1 MLALVWIALLAG
13 PQESEDTPV
22 VSRLGMPAS
31 TLANTAS
38 VTGVAFDAQGGLWAC
53 DPERGALVL
62 HATGAVQVSTLRELE
77 RLSDVDAH
85 GTSLFVAGFDAV
97 VELSREGE
105 ERRRFG
111 SWGRAPG
118 ELREPGG
125 IVVADGFL
133 YVADTGND
141 RVQRFSLSDGSAIA
155 WGAHGHA
162 EGELLRPSDV
172 AVDDSGCVYVS
183 DTGNHRIVKLDRDL
197 NFVKAWGDFGPH
209 PGFFAEPDGLAWH
222 AGELY
227 VVDTDNHR
235 VQVFDAEG
243 KRSHEWGLHALLPRE
258 GDGKLHYP
266 RKIALRDGVAA
277 VSEPYEDRVQV
288 FRRTEPG
295 EELPQPLRFER
306 VVAAHFGGHI
316 SVAGD
321 IAGLCEP
328 TAPSFVLYDVKNRLT
343 PWEPV
348 LVARASSWGRRA
360 GQMLAPTDIEVDWDH
375 RRLWLADSDARTLSL
390 WSFDHDESKPLE
402 FDFFKSRMVRSLDF
416 AKLHELG
423 LDGADEPLRP
433 AALELGPDGSLLV
446 LDTVQRMLF
455 VVAPDL
461 SSVRPVRAALGERP
475 VDVAWSASQRC
486 AWVLDEQ
493 RGRALPI
500 GLDGASPDGTAAFG
514 TRGRGEGELLR
525 PSGIAVAADGSL
537 LVVDEALHRVTRFDR
552 QGRPLGSFG
561 SRGTGGREFHKPRG
575 IDIDE
580 QGRAW
585 IVDWGNHRVEIL
597 TLSGEFLASF
607 GSRAFVRDARRSR

>member
-1 MLALVWIALLAG
+1 MLALILIALSASL
-13 PQESEDTPV
+13 QESEDTPAV
-22 VSRLGMPAS
+22 PRLGMPAS
-31 TLANTAS
+31 TIANTLS
-38 VTGVAFDAQGGLWAC
+38 VTGIAFDAQGGLWVC

-62 HATGAVQVSTLRELE
+62 HATGAVQVNRPGALD
-77 RLSDVDAH
+77 RLSDVEVSA
-85 GTSLFVAGFDAV
+85 TSLFAAGFDAV

-105 ERRRFG
+105 KRRRFG
-111 SWGRAPG
+111 SWGRALG

-141 RVQRFSLSDGSAIA
+141 RVQRFTLADGSVRA

-162 EGELLRPSDV
+162 EGQLLRPGDV

-243 KRSHEWGLHALLPRE
+243 RRSHEWGLHALLPRE

-266 RKIALRDGVAA
+266 SKIALRDGVAA
-277 VSEPYEDRVQV
+277 VSEPYEDRVQF

-306 VVAAHFGGHI
+306 IVAAHFGGHI

-321 IAGLCEP
+321 LAGLCEP
-328 TAPSFVLYDVKNRLT
+328 TAPSFALYDVKNQLT

-360 GQMLAPTDIEVDWDH
+360 GQMLVPTDIEVDWEH

-402 FDFFKSRMVRSLDF
+402 FDFFKSRMVRSLDL

-423 LDGADEPLRP
+423 LDGAGEPIRP

-446 LDTVQRMLF
+446 LDQLARALF
-455 VVAPDL
+455 VVAGDL
-461 SSVRPVRAALGERP
+461 SSVTSVRAAIGQRP
-475 VDVAWSASQRC
+475 VDVAWSAAQRC

-493 RGRALPI
+493 LGRALPL
-500 GLDGASPDGTAAFG
+500 GLDGASPDRTATVG
-514 TRGRGEGELLR
+514 TRGRGDGELLR
-525 PSGIAVAADGSL
+525 ASGIAVAADGSL
-537 LVVDEALHRVTRFDR
+537 LIVDEALHRVTRFDA
-552 QGRPLGSFG
+552 QGRHLGSFG

-575 IDIDE
+575 IDLDE
-580 QGRAW
+580 QDRAW

-597 TLSGEFLASF
+597 TLSGDFRASF
-607 GSRAFVRDARRSR
+607 GSRAFVREALRSR